1 MYTDVSMYRC
11 LYLCVGFPGGSNSKK
26 STSKAGD
33 AHLISRSGRSPGDGN
48 GTPLQYPC
56 LGNPMDRE
64 AWQASVY
71 EVTKDSEM
79 TVQAHH
85 FILQLYPYS
94 IPDIKAR
101 QVLKITHS
109 P

>member
-1 MYTDVSMYRC
+1 MHA
-11 LYLCVGFPGGSNSKK
+11 YLPSGTVVKNLPAN
-26 STSKAGD
+26 AGD
-33 AHLISRSGRSPGDGN
+33 ATDTGLIPRSGRSPGDGN